1 MALSR
6 KPNPLAPLVDR
17 SQSPSTGKPD
27 PADFEAVFHQQ
38 WSRLCAALYRFTG
51 DPAEAEDLALEA
63 FVQLW
68 QRPPERADNLGGWLY
83 RVATRLG
90 LNHLRSAARRD
101 RYEQEALAERLTQSA
116 PPGADCEVEDRQ
128 ERARVRAV
136 LAQMDERQARMLL
149 MRHAGF
155 SYQEIAA
162 ALGLN
167 PSSIGTLLN
176 RAEQVFEKQYQA
188 GLPANRPAYPP
199 EDPGGG

>member
-1 MALSR
+1 MTLSR
-6 KPNPLAPLVDR
+6 KPNPLADR
-17 SQSPSTGKPD
+17 SPSSSTGKPGL
-27 PADFEAVFHQQ
+27 ADFEAVFHQQ
-38 WSRLCAALYRFTG
+38 WGRLCAALYHFTG
-51 DPAEAEDLALEA
+51 DRAEAEDLALEA

-90 LNHLRSAARRD
+90 LNHLRSTARRD
-101 RYEQEALAERLTQSA
+101 RYEQEALAERLTQSGPA
-116 PPGADCEVEDRQ
+116 GMDDEVEERQ

-136 LAQMDERQARMLL
+136 LTQMDERQARLLL

-155 SYQEIAA
+155 SYQEIGA

-176 RAEQVFEKQYQA
+176 RAEQTFEKQYQSE
-188 GLPANRPAYPP
+188 LPAGQPANPP
-199 EDPGGG
+199 EEPGVG